1 MPLTAV
7 FKLRL
12 TTCRKAIAAQLTIQ
26 FPGDRFLS
34 CLFLNYLFPNYLL
47 PKNLIPKNLFL
58 NYQLSTT
65 RYQLQLST
73 SH

>member
-1 MPLTAV
+1 MPLIAV

-26 FPGDRFLS
+26 LPSDRFLN
-34 CLFLNYLFPNYLL
+34 CLFPNYQL
-47 PKNLIPKNLFL
+47 PKNPFL

-65 RYQLQLST
+65 RSQLQLST
-73 SH
+73 SR

>member
-12 TTCRKAIAAQLTIQ
+12 TTCRKAITAQLTIQ
-26 FPGDRFLS
+26 FPCDRFLS
-34 CLFLNYLFPNYLL
+34 YLFPNYLL
-47 PKNLIPKNLFL
+47 PKNLIPKNPFL